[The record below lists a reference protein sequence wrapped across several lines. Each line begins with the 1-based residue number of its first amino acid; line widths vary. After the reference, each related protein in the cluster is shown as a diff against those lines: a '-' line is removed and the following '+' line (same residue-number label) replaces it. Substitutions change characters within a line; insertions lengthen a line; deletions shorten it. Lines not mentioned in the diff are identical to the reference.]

1 MKREH
6 PVVMR
11 EGWPFI
17 ATALVL
23 SAIAGGAGFGFAA
36 GVALVLSLFCAW
48 FFRNPSRVIPVE
60 KGAIVSPGDGKVLA
74 VEAVDDPRWVRGPA
88 TKVSVF
94 LNVLDV
100 HVNRTPI
107 GGKVVDI
114 DYRPGKFL
122 VASLDKASEEN
133 ERNAVCIEDEQGRR
147 VAFMQIAGLIAR
159 RVVSYLRLG
168 DELERGEVMGL
179 IRFGSRV
186 EVLFSRSA
194 RVVVRPGE
202 RVRGG
207 STVVAWFP

>member
-6 PVVMR
+6 PIVMR
-11 EGWPFI
+11 EGWPFVGG
-17 ATALVL
+17 AVAAGLVL
-23 SAIAGGAGFGFAA
+23 GALGWGALSLVGFFAA
-36 GVALVLSLFCAW
+36 AFCAW
-48 FFRNPSRVIPVE
+48 FFRNPPRVIPVE

-94 LNVLDV
+94 LNVFDV

-107 GGKVVDI
+107 GGKVVDV

-122 VASLDKASEEN
+122 VASLDKASEKN
-133 ERNAVCIEDEQGRR
+133 ERNAVCIEDGEGRR
-147 VAFMQIAGLIAR
+147 VAFLQIAGLIAR
-159 RVVSYLRLG
+159 RIVSTLRVG
-168 DELERGEVMGL
+168 DEVERGEVMGL

-186 EVLFSRSA
+186 EVLFPRTA
-194 RVVVRPGE
+194 RVAVRPGE